1 MSNTFQETISFIKTL
16 YPHQDFIPLH
26 EPRFT
31 GNEKRYVN
39 EAIDSTFVSSVG
51 AFVNQFEDMMKTY
64 TGAKYAVAVV
74 NGTAALHMALM
85 LAGVKRGE
93 LVITQALSFIAT
105 CNAISYIDAEPV
117 FVDVDADRLGMS
129 ATALEQFLQQVK
141 TENGVAIHQPSGKRV
156 AACVPMHTFGFPAE
170 IDRIVALC
178 NQYGI
183 PVVEDAAE
191 SLGTVYKGQ
200 HTGTFGL
207 LGTYSFNGNKTV
219 TCGGGGIIVTNDE
232 DLGKMAKHLTTQ
244 AKVPHRWAFFH
255 DHVGYNYRCPNLN
268 AAMACAQLE
277 QLENFIANKRETTA
291 RYQQFFA
298 NTPYTFIK
306 EPAESR
312 CNYWLNAILLNDEA
326 ERDAFLAAS
335 NDAGVMTRPV
345 WALMQRLPMFAHCM
359 HDGLKN
365 SIDIESRLVN
375 IPSSVR
381 I

>member
-1 MSNTFQETISFIKTL
+1 MSNSFQETISYIKSL
-16 YPHQDFIPLH
+16 YPQQDFIPLH

-51 AFVNQFEDMMKTY
+51 AFVNQFEDMIKAY

-117 FVDVDADRLGMS
+117 FVDVDPNRLGMS
-129 ATALEQFLQQVK
+129 VTALEQFLQQVK
-141 TENGVAIHQPSGKRV
+141 VENGEAIHQPSGKRV
-156 AACVPMHTFGFPAE
+156 AACVPMHTFGFPTE

-191 SLGTVYKGQ
+191 SLGTTYKEK

-219 TCGGGGIIVTNDE
+219 TCGGGGIIVTDNE
-232 DLGKMAKHLTTQ
+232 ELGKMAKHLTTQ

-277 QLENFIANKRETTA
+277 QLENFVANKRETA
-291 RYQQFFA
+291 AQYEQFFA
-298 NTPYTFIK
+298 NTSFTFIK

-312 CNYWLNAILLNDEA
+312 CNYWLNAVLLKDEA
-326 ERDAFLAAS
+326 ERDAFLAVS

-345 WALMQRLPMFAHCM
+345 WALMHRLPMFAHCM
-359 HDGLKN
+359 HDGLAN
-365 SIDIESRLVN
+365 SINIESRLVN